1 MASAMKKYQIGT
13 RSEELEAQQVNQS
26 IFANQLLLIHLVNA
40 LSRRHRRF
48 CDIYGWRGNPM
59 SEYLKESMT
68 VEREHI
74 AELIGMIQDT
84 I

>member
-1 MASAMKKYQIGT
+1 MSTVMKKHQIGT
-13 RSEELEAQQVNQS
+13 RDDGTSEEAEQS
-26 IFANQLLLIHLVNA
+26 VFTNQLLLLHLLRA

-48 CDIYGWRGNPM
+48 WDIYGWRGNPM
-59 SEYLKESMT
+59 SEYLNESMT

-74 AELIGMIQDT
+74 AELIGMVQDT